1 MPRKRDCIVNMKLVV
16 ITRPEYFV
24 VEHLLIREFFNEGLD
39 ILYLRK
45 NDGDTALCERLLGL
59 LPDYCR
65 EKTVILDNFELKS
78 KYGLMGIHLNNNTS
92 IQIKKYKGYVSCL
105 CRSVDEVQI
114 YKPEMKHVLVG
125 PIFSYNGNLSPQF
138 NRQNLWEA
146 SDKGL
151 IDSKVIAYGGIT
163 DKNAHELR
171 DLRFGGVAVYGSLA
185 ERFNPITSMDFKR
198 VVEYFR
204 LMRRITA

>member
-1 MPRKRDCIVNMKLVV
+1 MYRQMKLVV

-45 NDGDTALCERLLGL
+45 NDGDTALCERLLDL

-65 EKTVILDNFELKS
+65 ERTVILDNYELKS
-78 KYGLMGIHLNNNTS
+78 KYGLMGIHINNAP
-92 IQIKKYKGYVSCL
+92 IQTKRYKGYVSCL
-105 CRSVDEVQI
+105 CKSIDDVQT
-114 YKPEMKHVLVG
+114 YKPEMKHVLLG
-125 PIFSYNGNLSPQF
+125 PIYSYNENLSPKF
-138 NRQNLWEA
+138 SRQKLWEA
-146 SDKGL
+146 SDNGL
-151 IDSKVIAYGGIT
+151 IDNKVIAYGGIT
-163 DKNAHELR
+163 DKNVHELR

-185 ERFNPITSMDFKR
+185 ERFNPITSVDFKR